1 MAPVVSRREAVVVF
15 IPPVSPGHVDP
26 ESERY
31 NAKSRIQDQSVWG
44 IALGW
49 LVRLVRRGMRSVPR
63 ERDPYG
69 W

>member
-1 MAPVVSRREAVVVF
+1 MAF

-31 NAKSRIQDQSVWG
+31 NARSRIQSDSIWAV
-44 IALGW
+44 ALGGLLGLW
-49 LVRLVRRGMRSVPR
+49 ARVRRRLWR
-63 ERDPYG
+63 RRDPFG

>member
-1 MAPVVSRREAVVVF
+1 MAF

-31 NAKSRIQDQSVWG
+31 NARARIQSTSVWEV
-44 IALGW
+44 ALRG
-49 LVRLVRRGMRSVPR
+49 LQRLLARASRRFRR
-63 ERDPYG
+63 QRDPFG

>member
-1 MAPVVSRREAVVVF
+1 MVF

-31 NAKSRIQDQSVWG
+31 NARQRIQQNSVW
-44 IALGW
+44 ALALSW
-49 LVRLVRRGMRSVPR
+49 LFSLVRRGARAVWRP
-63 ERDPYG
+63 RDPYG

>member
-1 MAPVVSRREAVVVF
+1 MVF

-31 NAKSRIQDQSVWG
+31 NTKQRIQQNSVWA
-44 IALGW
+44 IALGGLFA
-49 LVRLVRRGMRSVPR
+49 LVSRGFRALRRR
-63 ERDPYG
+63 RDPYG

>member
-1 MAPVVSRREAVVVF
+1 MVF

-31 NAKSRIQDQSVWG
+31 NAKQRVQQNSVWAL
-44 IALGW
+44 ALGW
-49 LVRLVRRGMRSVPR
+49 LFSLIRKGVRAVSRR
-63 ERDPYG
+63 RDPYR